1 MKKIVNSPNAP
12 NPVGPY
18 NQAIQA
24 GAFLFVS
31 GQLPI
36 DPKTGKLA
44 AADITIQTRQVMQNI
59 QAILEAANYTLND
72 VVQATVYLTSLSLF
86 EDFNLE
92 YAKHFKTDFPARA
105 TVGGVELKP
114 GALIEI
120 AVVAYK
126 Q

>member
-1 MKKIVNSPNAP
+1 MKKTVNSPNAP

-72 VVQATVYLTSLSLF
+72 IVQATVYLSSMSLF
-86 EDFNLE
+86 EDFNRE
-92 YAKHFKTDFPARA
+92 YAKHFKTAYPARA
-105 TVGGVELKP
+105 TVGGAELKP
-114 GALIEI
+114 GALVEI

>member
-1 MKKIVNSPNAP
+1 MRKTVNSPNAP

-24 GAFLFVS
+24 GTFLFVS

-44 AADITIQTRQVMQNI
+44 APDITIQTRQVIQNI

-72 VVQATVYLTSLSLF
+72 VVQATVYLSSMSLF
-86 EDFNLE
+86 EDFNRE
-92 YAKHFKTDFPARA
+92 YAEHFKTDFPARA
-105 TVGGVELKP
+105 TVGGAELKP
-114 GALIEI
+114 DALVEI
-120 AVVAYK
+120 AVVAYR